1 MYGGGLVST
10 NQRLAA
16 GISGVRAE
24 ADAQYLRPWMNQQ
37 LEMWPKEPPELA
49 GGLGQGQ
56 SWVLW
61 SSFGSL

>member
-1 MYGGGLVST
+1 MYSGGRVSA

-16 GISGVRAE
+16 SIPGVRAE
-24 ADAQYLRPWMNQQ
+24 ADAQYLKLRMNQQ
-37 LEMWPKEPPELA
+37 LEMWLKEPLELA